1 MKKRLKK
8 GKNKQ
13 KKCINISEYRL
24 GKSFNKG
31 DVKNI
36 ITRLEKALY
45 PEEER

>member
-1 MKKRLKK
+1 LKK
-8 GKNKQ
+8 KLKKEKNKP
-13 KKCINISEYRL
+13 KKCINIIEYRL